1 MTRVLFMILFFLVV
15 AVGLFLFE
23 QKDKLPIGKVAGIAE
38 SANPMVGNITKST
51 TNVVQSAG
59 QNLAQSFAK
68 LPQAATPGGEKIQ
81 LNDAAKQ
88 IQAQIEK
95 LPSSIAERARYDYC
109 RQVITD
115 YEREHPN
122 K

>member
-1 MTRVLFMILFFLVV
+1 MARVLFMILFFLVI

-23 QKDKLPIGKVAGIAE
+23 HKDKLPIGKVAGLTE
-38 SANPMVGNITKST
+38 SASPMIGNLTKST
-51 TNVVQSAG
+51 STVVQSASE
-59 QNLAQSFAK
+59 NLAQSLSK

-81 LNDAAKQ
+81 VNDAARQ